1 MKKTK
6 KVTEYIKQIKQ
17 QLKDMMFDS
26 FHKCKHE
33 NPEIANHNLSLNG
46 QCHKI
51 NKLIER
57 MEAEYRR
64 ETYKSDSPYAPVK
77 KGDLY

>member
-6 KVTEYIKQIKQ
+6 KVTEYIKQIKE

-33 NPEIANHNLSLNG
+33 NPEIANHNLSLNS
-46 QCHKI
+46 QCHKV
-51 NKLIER
+51 NKLIEL
-57 MEAEYRR
+57 
-64 ETYKSDSPYAPVK
+64 VK
-77 KGDLY
+77 QNTNKNI